1 MNIDFDKGEGLVPAV
16 IQHPENLEVLMLG
29 YMNEEALKLTRASG
43 EVHFWSRSRQTIWR
57 KGETSGH
64 VLKVRDIKHDCDRD
78 TLLVL
83 AQPAGPVCHTGSDT
97 CFKPKAEGHFLKEL
111 EGIIHQRRTSSSE
124 QSYTA
129 SLFEKGVN
137 KIAQKVGEEATELV
151 IEAMDNND
159 DRFVSEAA
167 DLMFHY
173 MVLLAHRGVS
183 LEQIEQELRSR
194 HQSTKTE

>member
-1 MNIDFDKGEGLVPAV
+1 MNLDFNKGQGLVPAI
-16 IQHPENLEVLMLG
+16 IQHAENLEVLMLG
-29 YMNEEALKLTRASG
+29 YMNEEALKRTQDSG
-43 EVHFWSRSRQTIWR
+43 EVHFWSRSRQEIWR
-57 KGETSGH
+57 KGETSGN
-64 VLKVRDIKHDCDRD
+64 VLKVLDIQRDCDKD
-78 TLLVL
+78 TLLIA

-97 CFKPKAEGHFLKEL
+97 CFKAKAKGHFLKEL
-111 EGIIHQRRTSSSE
+111 EGIIEQRRTSSAG

-151 IEAMDNND
+151 IEAMDDND

-183 LEQIEQELRSR
+183 LEQIEEELRSR
-194 HQSTKTE
+194 HRSSQSS